1 MDRTEHFRGRLWA
14 GDLVLM
20 DHVEGRLK
28 TKVKPNSVNGEWTGH
43 FHFPAEIRPQFA
55 DGVRYRLTLIDGR
68 SGHIRLLFKDE
79 CEGEAPCASFHGTG
93 TARR

>member
-14 GDLVLM
+14 GDQVLM
-20 DHVEGRLK
+20 DHVEGHLK
-28 TKVKPNSVNGEWTGH
+28 TKPEAEQPQRRVDGALLV
-43 FHFPAEIRPQFA
+43 PAGGPPQFVE
-55 DGVRYRLTLIDGR
+55 GLRYRLTLIDGR
-68 SGHIRLLFKDE
+68 SGHIHLLVKDE